1 MICEL
6 FYRAYLETLN
16 KPDGSA
22 PDTYPEDDVRPA
34 LIAHFHLARLYDK
47 YVLPENPQQKLRNKM
62 QTYLC
67 YTHVVEYCRKNPKA
81 KEVGTHHMFSRILN
95 FLFVIFFF
103 LEKIVF
109 SIRNNNEVYWHF
121 MILILK

>member
-1 MICEL
+1 MICEI
-6 FYRAYLETLN
+6 FCRAYLETLN

-81 KEVGTHHMFSRILN
+81 KEVGTPSHVFTNPEFSTCNCSFKKI
-95 FLFVIFFF
+95 
-103 LEKIVF
+103 IVF
-109 SIRNNNEVYWHF
+109 SIKNNS
-121 MILILK
+121 

>member
-6 FYRAYLETLN
+6 FCRAYLETLN
-16 KPDGSA
+16 KTDGSA
-22 PDTYPEDDVRPA
+22 PDTYPEEDVRPA

-81 KEVGTHHMFSRILN
+81 KEVSTHHMFSRILN
-95 FLFVIFFF
+95 FLFVIVFF
-103 LEKIVF
+103 EKRIVF
-109 SIRNNNEVYWHF
+109 SIKITIRYIG
-121 MILILK
+121 IL

>member
-1 MICEL
+1 MIYEIFC
-6 FYRAYLETLN
+6 RAYLETLN

-81 KEVGTHHMFSRILN
+81 KEVGTHHMFSRILIFFC
-95 FLFVIFFF
+95 FLFF
-103 LEKIVF
+103 EKRILF
-109 SIRNNNEVYWHF
+109 SIKNNS
-121 MILILK
+121 

>member
-1 MICEL
+1 MIYEIFC
-6 FYRAYLETLN
+6 RAYLETLN

-81 KEVGTHHMFSRILN
+81 KEVSTHHMFSRILN
-95 FLFVIFFF
+95 FLFVI
-103 LEKIVF
+103 VF
-109 SIRNNNEVYWHF
+109 SRKELFFH
-121 MILILK
+121 